1 MPAGIEGLSN
11 VCRSRKQ
18 TGAAD
23 PLLKFGLLD
32 CRPQSRQAIA
42 VAIGDPCQLG
52 CGAVSPRRQVEP
64 KGVTTTEHQTKTGHK
79 DRFLNDE

>member
-1 MPAGIEGLSN
+1 MIGIRRRAY
-11 VCRSRKQ
+11 VRSLTKR
-18 TGAAD
+18 TGIHD